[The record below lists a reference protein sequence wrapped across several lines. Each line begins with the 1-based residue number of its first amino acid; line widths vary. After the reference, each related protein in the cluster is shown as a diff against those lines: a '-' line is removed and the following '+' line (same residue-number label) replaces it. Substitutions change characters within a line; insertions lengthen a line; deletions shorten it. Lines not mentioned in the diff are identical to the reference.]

1 MRRAPPRGER
11 GERLRSTAQ
20 MEDIYGGIKMKID
33 KTRAGA
39 EMTAT
44 LETALVID
52 MEKLARSLS
61 KVGYKI

>member
-1 MRRAPPRGER
+1 
-11 GERLRSTAQ
+11 
-20 MEDIYGGIKMKID
+20 MKID